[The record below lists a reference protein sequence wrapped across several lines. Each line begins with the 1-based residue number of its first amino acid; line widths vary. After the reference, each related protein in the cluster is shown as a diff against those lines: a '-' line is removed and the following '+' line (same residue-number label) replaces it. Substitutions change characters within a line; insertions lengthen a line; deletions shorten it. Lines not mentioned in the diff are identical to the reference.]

1 MHSDRFSFSR
11 LDVYNTWQAM
21 KRINPD
27 KMSNAEL
34 DRLGAEAEK
43 VTRNNTRP
51 LSADACRALARAGS
65 KGGRPRIGAGARR
78 INITVEQTLLEKT
91 DAYARRNGLS
101 RAAVVAEGLRKIVA
115 A

>member
-1 MHSDRFSFSR
+1 
-11 LDVYNTWQAM
+11 M

-27 KMSNAEL
+27 KMSKVDL

-43 VTRNNTRP
+43 ISYENTRP
-51 LSADACRALARAGS
+51 LTPAARRALARAAG

-78 INITVEQTLLEKT
+78 VNITVEQALLKKADT
-91 DAYARRNGLS
+91 YARKHGLT
-101 RAAVVAEGLRKIVA
+101 RAAVVAEGLRKIIA